1 MASSSKSGR
10 GYGGEGED
18 KMMSSLSHSLQR
30 AWPSDKNM
38 IRSVRNETMD
48 SKAQET
54 KVMSG
59 LLRKASMLCK
69 PGGGV
74 DPAHK
79 ALMKDLVLSNDK
91 NIQTALDLS
100 STGKSAELN
109 RYLALLSRE
118 KLNPEKAK
126 EVSAERRELIR
137 QWQDQLKIYEL
148 AKDGANNNDARKS
161 EIQRREAIEREK
173 MRISKG
179 LGSKR
184 SRPGSMMRLTS
195 FRDNHRPKVGEEAN
209 TNPAAPAKEPRPPQL
224 QQFNPNAT
232 SNGSA
237 INGMAQHA
245 AADMFA
251 QSYAQQ
257 QLPQNYMANVLNPA
271 LIPSMQ
277 QAAAGMPNAMAGAG
291 FAPAMTMP
299 NAAQPGGLPMLN
311 PMQLQAL
318 QAQTMGGMQPM
329 FGNPS
334 LPYGAINNEK
344 LLEAL
349 ALQQKQQLA
358 AQQAQMQQFH
368 MQVAA
373 QNPTLLASGAGAPTT
388 LSAAAAAVQAQAQA
402 QQNFRQMNPGAQSL
416 LPGAGPMKVDVFPKN
431 TEREK
436 IRVQRLMLRREKKS
450 KRERQR
456 RLVLNTLYDEL
467 GAMLFDNNEHETKD
481 RATILQSA
489 IEYLNKSCNIA
500 VPKGDGA
507 EREEEEAMN
516 EQCIYPN
523 CESPAMEGKD
533 CCFVHGGS
541 GRKASHLTAEE
552 RLMRRRGKKSK
563 REKQRRHNV
572 NVLSERLGE
581 MLNVTE
587 CKDKTT
593 VLNVAIQYLRKHP
606 RKKGE
611 KVLASDAQKTPS
623 RSPASL
629 KTGISFLRAS
639 KQEG

>member
-1 MASSSKSGR
+1 MASSKNARS
-10 GYGGEGED
+10 YGAEGED

-38 IRSVRNETMD
+38 IRSARNETMD
-48 SKAQET
+48 LKAQET

-126 EVSAERRELIR
+126 ESSAERRELIQR
-137 QWQDQLKIYEL
+137 WQDQLKVYERSKE
-148 AKDGANNNDARKS
+148 ATNSAEK
-161 EIQRREAIEREK
+161 QRREAIEREK

-195 FRDNHRPKVGEEAN
+195 FRDNHRPKVGEEATAN
-209 TNPAAPAKEPRPPQL
+209 TATPAKDQRSPQSYT
-224 QQFNPNAT
+224 PN

-237 INGMAQHA
+237 VNGMAQHP

-251 QSYAQQ
+251 QAYVQQ
-257 QLPQNYMANVLNPA
+257 QIPQNYMTNVLNPA
-271 LIPSMQ
+271 LLASMPQPPGVHPQ
-277 QAAAGMPNAMAGAG
+277 QNTMPAG
-291 FAPAMTMP
+291 FAAPIGIP
-299 NAAQPGGLPMLN
+299 NSAQPGALPMLN

-318 QAQTMGGMQPM
+318 QAQSMGGLQPM
-329 FGNPS
+329 FGSPS
-334 LPYGAINNEK
+334 MQYGAVNNEK

-373 QNPTLLASGAGAPTT
+373 QNQGLLPAGAPTT

-402 QQNFRQMNPGAQSL
+402 QQNFRQMNAGNPNLLQAPG
-416 LPGAGPMKVDVFPKN
+416 GMKMDVFPKN

-456 RLVLNTLYDEL
+456 RMVLNTLYDEL

-489 IEYLNKSCNIA
+489 IEYLNKSCSIA
-500 VPKGDGA
+500 IPEGPA
-507 EREEEEAMN
+507 TEREEEDAMN

-552 RLMRRRGKKSK
+552 RLLRRRGKKSK

-581 MLNVTE
+581 MLSVTE

-611 KVLASDAQKTPS
+611 KILSSETQKSPS

-629 KTGISFLRAS
+629 KTGIAFLRAS

>member
-1 MASSSKSGR
+1 
-10 GYGGEGED
+10 
-18 KMMSSLSHSLQR
+18 MMSSLSHSLQR

-38 IRSVRNETMD
+38 IRSLRNETMD

-118 KLNPEKAK
+118 QLNPEKAK
-126 EVSAERRELIR
+126 EASAERRELIR
-137 QWQDQLKIYEL
+137 KWQDQLQLYERSKE
-148 AKDGANNNDARKS
+148 AANNDTRKS
-161 EIQRREAIEREK
+161 EKQRREAIEREK

-195 FRDNHRPKVGEEAN
+195 FRDNHRAKVVEEAN
-209 TNPAAPAKEPRPPQL
+209 TNASAPPKDRPAPQTYA
-224 QQFNPNAT
+224 AT

-237 INGMAQHA
+237 VNGMAQHP

-251 QSYAQQ
+251 QNYVQQ
-257 QLPQNYMANVLNPA
+257 QLTQNYMANVLNPG
-271 LIPSMQ
+271 LLSTMPQ
-277 QAAAGMPNAMAGAG
+277 PPGVHAAANAMPATG
-291 FAPAMTMP
+291 FNPAMGVP
-299 NAAQPGGLPMLN
+299 NAAQASAMPMLN

-318 QAQTMGGMQPM
+318 QAQSMGTLQPM

-334 LPYGAINNEK
+334 LPYGAMNNEK

-358 AQQAQMQQFH
+358 AQQAQMQQFQ

-373 QNPTLLASGAGAPTT
+373 QNPSLLAAGAPPT

-402 QQNFRQMNPGAQSL
+402 QQNFRQMNAGNPSL
-416 LPGAGPMKVDVFPKN
+416 LPGGPMKVDVFPKN

-489 IEYLNKSCNIA
+489 IEYLNKSCNIDI
-500 VPKGDGA
+500 PEGDNA

-523 CESPAMEGKD
+523 CETPAIEGKD

-581 MLNVTE
+581 MLSVTE

-611 KVLASDAQKTPS
+611 KVLSNETQKAPA